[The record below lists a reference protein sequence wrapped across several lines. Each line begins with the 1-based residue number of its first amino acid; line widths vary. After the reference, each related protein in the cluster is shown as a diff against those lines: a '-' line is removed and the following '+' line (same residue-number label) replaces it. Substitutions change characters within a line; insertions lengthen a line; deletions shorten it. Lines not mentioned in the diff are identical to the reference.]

1 MRLIVFD
8 YDGTLV
14 DSQLAII
21 ATMQQSFLAAGLAA
35 PASEAVR
42 RIVGLSLERAI
53 ARLLLPEGEEEET
66 ATLDPRLLA
75 EIAESYRR
83 GFVSLRALGGVAH
96 EPLFPGIR
104 EVLAGLNAPD
114 TFLAIATGKNRR
126 GLLAGL
132 EGHGLASH
140 FTVLK
145 TADDGPSKPSPV
157 ILRQAMAEIGVRP
170 EETIV
175 IGDTSFD
182 MLMACQAG
190 AYALGVRWGYHPA
203 EELSAAG
210 ARSLAAAPEDL
221 TRLVGEWACA
231 S

>member
-21 ATMQQSFLAAGLAA
+21 ATMQQSFLAAGLSVPA
-35 PASEAVR
+35 PEAVR
-42 RIVGLSLERAI
+42 RIVGLALERAI
-53 ARLLLPEGEEEET
+53 GRLLHPEDE
-66 ATLDPRLLA
+66 AVDPLLVARVA
-75 EIAESYRR
+75 EGYRQ
-83 GFVSLRALGGVAH
+83 GFLALRAAGGVGH

-104 EVLAGLNAPD
+104 EVLAGFDAPD
-114 TFLAIATGKNRR
+114 TVLAIATGKNRR

-132 EGHGLASH
+132 EGHGLSSH
-140 FTVLK
+140 FTILK

-157 ILRQAMAEIGVRP
+157 ILRQAMAETGARP

-182 MLMACQAG
+182 MMMACQAG
-190 AYALGVRWGYHPA
+190 AYALGVRWGYHPP
-203 EELSAAG
+203 EELTAAG
-210 ARSLAAAPEDL
+210 ARALAAAPEDL
-221 TRLVGEWACA
+221 TRLVGDWACA